1 MLAKTKMAKQGAMAA
16 AIALAASTTVAHSEN
31 AGRGRA
37 LAQQHCARC
46 HNIDGGPRGGPRSPP
61 SFREIARQSGFSA
74 DQLSITL
81 TYGHIPMGN
90 GRVSAGDAGD
100 LAAYIVSLRRR

>member
-1 MLAKTKMAKQGAMAA
+1 MLTRATIFAKAAMAA
-16 AIALAASTTVAHSEN
+16 AAVLAPCDFVAAQD

-46 HNIDGGPRGGPRSPP
+46 HNIDGGPRGRGRSAPAF
-61 SFREIARQSGFSA
+61 SGIARHESFNA

-90 GRVSAGDAGD
+90 GHVSAGEAGD